1 MNFMANKGGLGEVV
15 YEKLKQDILSGK
27 FSPKD
32 KLNENAIAE
41 LYKVSRTPV
50 REALQKLAKEGLVVK
65 KEDGYYVAY
74 LTKEEILKVF
84 EARIALETYI
94 ASKVSSIK
102 NLEKI
107 KKLSEII
114 NDLEKIKEN
123 NDKIKEIEELIN
135 RFHLELA
142 KASDNEFLYE
152 FVEQLL
158 SRLIVTKIS
167 SVIVTEMKLSIIERL
182 KKILEELEANN
193 PEMARNEMKNYLE
206 ALVDYIKKTVIII

>member
-1 MNFMANKGGLGEVV
+1 MANKGGLGEVV

-182 KKILEELEANN
+182 KKILEALEANN

>member
-1 MNFMANKGGLGEVV
+1 MANKGGLGEVV